1 MRNWLHKKAKECDT
15 NGNNSIIDVIVSLF
29 EIVSLLKLTSL
40 FVFLSSSKQLATRS
54 WMDGS
59 CRGRSEGASQ
69 QN

>member
-1 MRNWLHKKAKECDT
+1 MRNRLHKKAKACDT
-15 NGNNSIIDVIVSLF
+15 NGNNSIIHVIVSLF
-29 EIVSLLKLTSL
+29 IIISFLRLTSL
-40 FVFLSSSKQLATRS
+40 FVFQSSSKQLATRS